1 MMEAQTWN
9 DYDRIGALRSR
20 AEKAWDAERRSAAIE
35 QEKSALTAYRD
46 RVFCLCL
53 GFTGNSADARDLTQ
67 DTFAKALV
75 HYGQVNPEHAQA
87 WLLCIARNTC
97 LDHLRRRKVRGP
109 EQPVSEF
116 SAIDWRTPEDNAGSE
131 EEIRIVRK
139 AIAAL
144 PGRLREVLVMR
155 EYGELSYQEIGRALR
170 ISGSTVTSRL
180 NRARRAVLK
189 FYREE
194 HHEITRT
201 PERP

>member
-1 MMEAQTWN
+1 M
-9 DYDRIGALRSR
+9 
-20 AEKAWDAERRSAAIE
+20 
-35 QEKSALTAYRD
+35 
-46 RVFCLCL
+46 
-53 GFTGNSADARDLTQ
+53 GNSADARDLTQ
-67 DTFAKALV
+67 DTFAKALD
-75 HYGQVNPEHAQA
+75 HYGQDNPEHVQA
-87 WLLCIARNTC
+87 WLLCIARNAC
-97 LDHLRRRKVRGP
+97 LDYLRRRKVRGP
-109 EQPVSEF
+109 QQPVSEF

-155 EYGELSYQEIGRALR
+155 EYGELSYQEIGRTLH

-180 NRARRAVLK
+180 NRARRAVLD

-194 HHEITRT
+194 HLEVTRN